1 MTMVVSVAV
10 IATANKKNIVKHTIE
25 SVTMFVFTIIDTAMI
40 LIMIAEIRVYGI
52 NHENCR

>member
-1 MTMVVSVAV
+1 MTIVVSVAV